1 MYTVASAGLAL
12 IFELSAP
19 VGMSS
24 KSGHDGLKS
33 LYDPV
38 TSQAEDRASK
48 VAFVVA
54 AGGDL

>member
-1 MYTVASAGLAL
+1 VFTAASAGLAL

-19 VGMSS
+19 VGLSTS
-24 KSGHDGLKS
+24 SGHDGLQS

-38 TSQAEDRASK
+38 TDRDRASK